1 MPVPRVLNGSSP
13 LQPELYDTLREMA
26 ARALRNERPD
36 HTLQPTA
43 LVHEAY
49 LRLEQQGV
57 IGESPRAQV
66 LALAAIM
73 IRRVLVDHARRR
85 LARKRDRGAVR
96 IELVG
101 DSVRCFSGLD
111 VLALEEALTRLEA
124 FDPRKTHIVHLR
136 FFAGLTVEQ
145 TAEAL
150 GVSERTVA
158 Q

>member
-1 MPVPRVLNGSSP
+1 MLVPRVLTRPSP
-13 LQPELYDTLREMA
+13 AELQPELYDTLREMA

-101 DSVRCFSGLD
+101 DSV
-111 VLALEEALTRLEA
+111 
-124 FDPRKTHIVHLR
+124 
-136 FFAGLTVEQ
+136 
-145 TAEAL
+145 
-150 GVSERTVA
+150 
-158 Q
+158 

>member
-1 MPVPRVLNGSSP
+1 
-13 LQPELYDTLREMA
+13 
-26 ARALRNERPD
+26 
-36 HTLQPTA
+36 QPTA

-101 DSVRCFSGLD
+101 GSGRCLSGLD

-158 Q
+158 QEWALARAWLRRELTNGPAA